1 MAQLSDKEKLNISL
15 KMVFGVQGLNN
26 ADPESAGGLRWSE
39 EEYGWN
45 PFILN
50 DDIYMDPVPYAANG
64 TEADTNATSSPY
76 VEKVIKKLTLVPGVA
91 DRAWAAF
98 NTYNDPDSGIMGDWL
113 LPQLFGRGYAAR
125 LFQESTSSPGTP
137 GDEISTT
144 EGAWIPS
151 YKNGFIVLGKDYT
164 ASMMGW
170 TTPLYI
176 QAYRYVGTKGV
187 SGASAGVSLD
197 NAYDNGQTINADEGP
212 VNLVASGGYS
222 PLQISQITSVPT
234 QSLDGGQIANINGLL
249 YQYDMTRSVWKSVY
263 EMIVPFS
270 TREGSGNY
278 LSIGGQHS
286 DINSG
291 YLGLRSGIITGISA
305 SVGSR
310 YNDPSVLDKTFHI
323 RKNQSQTSEYSFTTS
338 GTYFS
343 ASNLDIRF
351 EAEDL
356 VQVYIESGAK
366 AFSPRVSLH
375 INWRV

>member
-1 MAQLSDKEKLNISL
+1 MAQLSDKEKLNLSL

-26 ADPESAGGLRWSE
+26 ADPETAGGLRWSE
-39 EEYGWN
+39 EEYAWN
-45 PFILN
+45 PFVVNEDL
-50 DDIYMDPVPYAANG
+50 YMDPVPYASNM
-64 TEADTNATSSPY
+64 TEADNNASTSPY

-98 NTYNDPDSGIMGDWL
+98 NTYNDADSGIMGDWL

-125 LFQESTSSPGTP
+125 LFQASTSDPNTP

-151 YKNGFIVLGKDYT
+151 YKSGFIVLGKNYT
-164 ASMMGW
+164 AAMMGW
-170 TTPLYI
+170 TTPLFI
-176 QAYRYVGTKGV
+176 QAYRYVGAKGV

-197 NAYDNGQTINADEGP
+197 DAYDNGTIINADSGP
-212 VNLVASGGYS
+212 VNISASGGYP

-234 QSLDGGQIANINGLL
+234 QSLDAGQIANINGLL
-249 YQYDMTRSVWKSVY
+249 YQYDLTRSVWKSVY

-278 LSIGGQHS
+278 LSTGGQHS

-291 YLGLRSGIITGISA
+291 YVALRGGIITGISA
-305 SVGSR
+305 NVGSR

-343 ASNLDIRF
+343 ASNLNLTFD
-351 EAEDL
+351 AGDL
-356 VQVYIESGAK
+356 IQVYIESGPK
-366 AFSPRVSLH
+366 AFSPRVDLH